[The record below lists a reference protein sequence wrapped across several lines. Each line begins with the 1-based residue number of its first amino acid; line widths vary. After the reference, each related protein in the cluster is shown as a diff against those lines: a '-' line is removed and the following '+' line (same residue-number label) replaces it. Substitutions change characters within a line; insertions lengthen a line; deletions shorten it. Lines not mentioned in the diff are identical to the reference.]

1 METETADRD
10 DLKPWKIISS
20 EMAFDHPWYKVRRD
34 EVELPSGYRMDD
46 YFVRVGPEV
55 VLVFPVTAEGEVVLV
70 RQYKH
75 GAQEILLE
83 LPGGF
88 FDPGEEEPTAAALRE
103 LHEETGYE
111 TAHIT
116 RLHSIIDNPTKD
128 THQLHLFIAEGARPV
143 SAQNLDVSE
152 DIQVVRVPLSQM
164 AGLVMEG
171 KVRVSGSVALIFLA
185 LGYLEQKGPINKE
198 KLSG

>member
-1 METETADRD
+1 MKPEPAGLDE
-10 DLKPWKIISS
+10 LKPWKIISS
-20 EMAFDHPWYKVRRD
+20 QIAFDHPWYKVRRD
-34 EVELPSGYRMDD
+34 EVELPNGHRMDD

-55 VLVFPVTAEGEVVLV
+55 VLVFPVTPEGEVVLV

-88 FDPGEEEPTAAALRE
+88 FDPEEENPTAAALRE
-103 LHEETGYE
+103 LQEETGYE
-111 TAHIT
+111 TATIT

-143 SAQNLDVSE
+143 STQDLDVSE

-164 AGLVMEG
+164 AGVVLEG

-185 LGYLEQKGPINKE
+185 LAHLEQKGAMTIETLGK
-198 KLSG
+198 